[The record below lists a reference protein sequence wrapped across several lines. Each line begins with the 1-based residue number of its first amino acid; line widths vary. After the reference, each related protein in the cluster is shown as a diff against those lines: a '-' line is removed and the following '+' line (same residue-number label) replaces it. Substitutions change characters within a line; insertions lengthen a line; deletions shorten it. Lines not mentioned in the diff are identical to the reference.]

1 MLAFALQQVK
11 TKYRTGMTQARG
23 YLPHV
28 VMFGQSK
35 HWVQITARLNNLEG
49 SENFACACVCVEIR
63 FHLGCAC
70 VTSEKQALALTNV
83 DG

>member
-1 MLAFALQQVK
+1 MLALMLAFALQQVK
-11 TKYRTGMTQARG
+11 TKYRSGMTQARG

-35 HWVQITARLNNLEG
+35 HWVHITARLNNLEG

-63 FHLGCAC
+63 FHQGHPHYLRLCH
-70 VTSEKQALALTNV
+70 
-83 DG
+83 